1 MAGPGGQAKFVEG
14 NLFRHVSVMALT
26 SSVGLMAVFVVDL
39 INMLYI
45 AMLGQAELAA
55 AIGYAGAILFFTT
68 SFGIGMS
75 IAVGALVARALGARD
90 PASARARATTGLVL
104 GFVFGSLFAAVVWL
118 ALEPLVALLG
128 ATGRTAEL
136 TVDFLAIV
144 IPSQPLLMVGM
155 IGGAILRSHGD
166 ARAAMMA
173 TVWGALVTA
182 VLDPILIFGFGW
194 DLTGAAIASV
204 AARVVIAVMA
214 LRPITAK
221 YGGFDRPTPGQV
233 VADMGPIWAIAV
245 PAILTQVATPVG
257 QAFVT
262 RATSDYGEAAVA
274 GMAIAGRLTPVAFGV
289 IFALSGAMGPII
301 GQNFGAGRMDRV
313 RRAFLDGLI
322 FTGLV
327 ILVVSGVLF
336 LLRAPIADAFQAE
349 GLTRD
354 LVYLFCGPLA
364 LLWFFNGMIFVGNAV
379 CNNLGR
385 PFWSTVVNWGRHTV
399 GTIPLALWL
408 GGIWGAQGV
417 LIGQALG
424 GVVFGLAAAWLALLA
439 IRSPAVALQGQ
450 RSGAPHVA
458 PSAPEAEPVASPG
471 ERRA

>member
-1 MAGPGGQAKFVEG
+1 MAGPGAQAKFVEG
-14 NLFRHVSVMALT
+14 NLFRHVAVMSLT

-39 INMLYI
+39 VNMFYI
-45 AMLGQAELAA
+45 ALLGREELAA

-90 PASARARATTGLVL
+90 PVLAREKATTGTVL
-104 GFVFGSLFAAVVWL
+104 SFVAGSVFAAVVWL
-118 ALEPLVALLG
+118 FLWPLVGLLG
-128 ATGRTAEL
+128 ATGETAAL
-136 TVDFLAIV
+136 AVHFLQIV
-144 IPSQPLLMVGM
+144 IPSQPLLMIGM
-155 IGGAILRSHGD
+155 VGGAILRSHGD

-173 TVWGALVTA
+173 TVWGAVATA
-182 VLDPILIFGFGW
+182 LLDPILIFVFELE
-194 DLTGAAIASV
+194 LTGAAIASV
-204 AARVVIAVMA
+204 VARVVIAWVA
-214 LRPITAK
+214 LQPIRRK
-221 YGGFDRPTPGQV
+221 YGGFDRPTTGQV
-233 VADMGPIWAIAV
+233 LADMSPIWAIAV
-245 PAILTQVATPVG
+245 PAILTQVATPIG

-262 RATSDYGEAAVA
+262 RATSAYGEAAVA

-289 IFALSGAMGPII
+289 IFALAGAIGPIV
-301 GQNFGAGRMDRV
+301 GQNLGAGRMDRV
-313 RRAFLDGLI
+313 RRTFWDGLI
-322 FTGLV
+322 FTALV
-327 ILVVSGVLF
+327 IVLVSALLFVL
-336 LLRAPIADAFQAE
+336 RGPIADAFKAE

-364 LLWFFNGMIFVGNAV
+364 LLWFFNGMVFVGNAV

-408 GGIWGAQGV
+408 GHYWGAQGV

-424 GVVFGLAAAWLALLA
+424 GVVFGFAAAWLALLA
-439 IRSPAVALQGQ
+439 IRSPAV
-450 RSGAPHVA
+450 SVA
-458 PSAPEAEPVASPG
+458 RGRPVPDPAPETEPVASPG

>member
-1 MAGPGGQAKFVEG
+1 MMAGPGSGGQAKFVEG

-45 AMLGQAELAA
+45 SMLGQAELAA

-90 PASARARATTGLVL
+90 PAAARARATTGLVL
-104 GFVFGSLFAAVVWL
+104 GFLFGSLFAAAVWL
-118 ALEPLVALLG
+118 ALGPLVALLG

-136 TVDFLAIV
+136 TVGFLQIV

-173 TVWGALVTA
+173 TVWGALATA
-182 VLDPILIFGFGW
+182 VLDPILIFGFDM

-221 YGGFDRPTPGQV
+221 YGGFDRPSPGQV

-262 RATSDYGEAAVA
+262 RATSEYGEAAVA

-289 IFALSGAMGPII
+289 VFALSGAMGPII
-301 GQNFGAGRMDRV
+301 GQNFGAGKMDRV

-327 ILVVSGVLF
+327 IVLVSALLF
-336 LLRAPIADAFQAE
+336 ALRAPIADAFQAT

-354 LVYLFCGPLA
+354 IVYLFCGPLA
-364 LLWFFNGMIFVGNAV
+364 LLWFFNGVIFVGNAV

-385 PFWSTVVNWGRHTV
+385 PFWSTLVNWGRHTV

-408 GGIWGAQGV
+408 GGMWGAEGV
-417 LIGQALG
+417 LVGQALG
-424 GVVFGLAAAWLALLA
+424 GVVFGLAAIWLAFRA
-439 IRSPAVALQGQ
+439 IAAPAVALRGP
-450 RSGAPHVA
+450 RPEVPA
-458 PSAPEAEPVASPG
+458 APEVEPVASPG

>member
-1 MAGPGGQAKFVEG
+1 VAGAGAQAKFVEG

-39 INMLYI
+39 INMFYI
-45 AMLGQAELAA
+45 ALLGRAELAA

-90 PASARARATTGLVL
+90 PALAREKATTGLVL
-104 GFVFGSLFAAVVWL
+104 SFVFGSIFAAMVWL
-118 ALEPLVALLG
+118 ALWPLVGLLG
-128 ATGRTAEL
+128 AAGDTAAL
-136 TVDFLAIV
+136 AVHFLQIV

-166 ARAAMMA
+166 ARSAMMA
-173 TVWGALVTA
+173 TVWGAVATA
-182 VLDPILIFGFGW
+182 MLDPILIFGFGW
-194 DLTGAAIASV
+194 ELTGAAIASV
-204 AARVVIAVMA
+204 AARVVIAWMA

-221 YGGFDRPTPGQV
+221 YGGFNRPTPGQV
-233 VADMGPIWAIAV
+233 IADMGPIWAIAV

-257 QAFVT
+257 QAFIT
-262 RATSDYGEAAVA
+262 RATSAYGEAAVA

-289 IFALSGAMGPII
+289 IFALAGAIGPIV
-301 GQNFGAGRMDRV
+301 GQNLGAGRMDRV
-313 RRAFLDGLI
+313 KRSFYDALI
-322 FTGLV
+322 FTALV
-327 ILVVSGVLF
+327 ILVVSALLF
-336 LLRAPIADAFQAE
+336 LLRGPIADAFKAE

-408 GGIWGAQGV
+408 GQYWGAQGV

-424 GVVFGLAAAWLALLA
+424 GVVFGFAAAWLALLA
-439 IRSPAVALQGQ
+439 IRSPQVPGP
-450 RSGAPHVA
+450 RGRPG
-458 PSAPEAEPVASPG
+458 PDPAPETAPVASPG

>member
-1 MAGPGGQAKFVEG
+1 MAGAQAKFVEG

-45 AMLGQAELAA
+45 AMLGREELAA

-90 PASARARATTGLVL
+90 PVLAREKATTGLVL
-104 GFVFGSLFAAVVWL
+104 SFVAGSIFAAVVWL
-118 ALEPLVALLG
+118 FLTPLVGLLG
-128 ATGRTAEL
+128 ATGETAAL
-136 TVDFLAIV
+136 AVHFLQIV
-144 IPSQPLLMVGM
+144 VPSQPLLMVGM

-173 TVWGALVTA
+173 TVWGAVATA

-194 DLTGAAIASV
+194 ELTGAAIASV
-204 AARVVIAVMA
+204 AARIVIAWMA

-233 VADMGPIWAIAV
+233 VADMAPIWAIAV

-262 RATSDYGEAAVA
+262 RATSAYGEAAVA

-289 IFALSGAMGPII
+289 IFALAGAIGPII

-313 RRAFLDGLI
+313 RRTFWDALV
-322 FTGLV
+322 FTALV
-327 ILVVSGVLF
+327 IVLVSGLLYVL
-336 LLRAPIADAFQAE
+336 RGPIADAFRAE

-354 LVYLFCGPLA
+354 LVFLFCGPLA

-408 GGIWGAQGV
+408 GQHWGAQGV
-417 LIGQALG
+417 LVGQALG
-424 GVVFGLAAAWLALLA
+424 GVVFGFAAAWLALLA
-439 IRSPAVALQGQ
+439 IRSPVMP
-450 RSGAPHVA
+450 APRGRPV
-458 PSAPEAEPVASPG
+458 PDPAPETEPVASPG

>member
-1 MAGPGGQAKFVEG
+1 MAGKQAKFVEG

-45 AMLGQAELAA
+45 AMLGRAELAA

-90 PASARARATTGLVL
+90 PALARKRATTGLVI
-104 GFVFGSLFAAVVWL
+104 GFVFGSVFAAAVWL
-118 ALEPLVALLG
+118 LLGPLVALLG

-136 TVDFLAIV
+136 AVHFLQIV
-144 IPSQPLLMVGM
+144 TPSQPLLMVGM

-173 TVWGALVTA
+173 TVWGAIATA
-182 VLDPILIFGFGW
+182 LLDPILIFGFGW
-194 DLTGAAIASV
+194 ELTGAAIGSV

-214 LRPITAK
+214 LRPIIRS
-221 YGGFDRPTPGQV
+221 YGGFDRPSPSQV

-262 RATSDYGEAAVA
+262 RATSAYGEAAVA

-289 IFALSGAMGPII
+289 IFALSGALGPII

-313 RRAFLDGLI
+313 RRAFFDGLV

-327 ILVVSGVLF
+327 IVVVSALLF
-336 LLRAPIADAFQAE
+336 ALRGPIADAFQAE

-408 GGIWGAQGV
+408 GSMWGAQGV

-439 IRSPAVALQGQ
+439 IRSPAVPPSHG
-450 RSGAPHVA
+450 RPMPEV
-458 PSAPEAEPVASPG
+458 SAPEVEPVTSPG

>member
-1 MAGPGGQAKFVEG
+1 LAGPGGQAKFVEG

-45 AMLGQAELAA
+45 AMLGRAELAA

-90 PASARARATTGLVL
+90 PALARARATTGLVL
-104 GFVFGSLFAAVVWL
+104 GAVFGSLFAAAVWL
-118 ALEPLVALLG
+118 VLRPLVALLG
-128 ATGRTAEL
+128 ATGETAEL
-136 TVDFLAIV
+136 AVHFLQIV

-166 ARAAMMA
+166 ARSAMMA
-173 TVWGALVTA
+173 TVWGALATA
-182 VLDPILIFGFGW
+182 VMDPILIFGLGW
-194 DLTGAAIASV
+194 ELTGAAIASV

-214 LRPITAK
+214 LRPIVQR

-233 VADMGPIWAIAV
+233 IADMGPVWAIAV

-257 QAFVT
+257 QAFIT
-262 RATSDYGEAAVA
+262 RATSAYGEAAVA

-289 IFALSGAMGPII
+289 IFA
-301 GQNFGAGRMDRV
+301 QNFGAGRMERV
-313 RRAFLDGLI
+313 RRTFWDGLI

-327 ILVVSGVLF
+327 ILLVSAVLF
-336 LLRAPIADAFQAE
+336 LLRAPIADAFKAE

-364 LLWFFNGMIFVGNAV
+364 LLWFFNGAIFVANAV

-417 LIGQALG
+417 LVGQALG
-424 GVVFGLAAAWLALLA
+424 GVVFGLAAIWLALRA
-439 IRSPAVALQGQ
+439 IASPAVPAP
-450 RSGAPHVA
+450 RGARPEPAA
-458 PSAPEAEPVASPG
+458 PAAPEADPVASPG

>member
-1 MAGPGGQAKFVEG
+1 MAGQAKFVEG

-39 INMLYI
+39 INMFYI
-45 AMLGQAELAA
+45 AILGREELAA

-90 PASARARATTGLVL
+90 PALAREKATTGLVL
-104 GFVFGSLFAAVVWL
+104 GFVFGSVFAAAVWL
-118 ALEPLVALLG
+118 ALSPLVSLLG
-128 ATGRTAEL
+128 ATGETHDLA
-136 TVDFLAIV
+136 VHFLAIV
-144 IPSQPLLMVGM
+144 VPSQPLLMIGM
-155 IGGAILRSHGD
+155 VGGAILRSHGD

-173 TVWGALVTA
+173 TVWGAVATA
-182 VLDPILIFGFGW
+182 LLDPILIFGLGLE
-194 DLTGAAIASV
+194 LTGAALASV
-204 AARVVIAVMA
+204 VARVVIAVMA

-221 YGGFDRPTPGQV
+221 YGGFDRPSPGQV

-262 RATSDYGEAAVA
+262 RATSAYGEAAVA

-289 IFALSGAMGPII
+289 IFALSGAIGPII

-313 RRAFLDGLI
+313 RRAFLDGLV
-322 FTGLV
+322 FTALV
-327 ILVVSGVLF
+327 ILVVSALLF
-336 LLRAPIADAFQAE
+336 ALRGPIADAFRAE

-385 PFWSTVVNWGRHTV
+385 PFWSTVVNWGRHTL

-408 GGIWGAQGV
+408 GQYWGAQGV
-417 LIGQALG
+417 LVGQAIG
-424 GVVFGLAAAWLALLA
+424 GVIFGLAAAWLALVA
-439 IRSPAVALQGQ
+439 IRSPALPAFA
-450 RSGAPHVA
+450 RPAP
-458 PSAPEAEPVASPG
+458 PAPEAEPVASPG

>member
-1 MAGPGGQAKFVEG
+1 
-14 NLFRHVSVMALT
+14 

-39 INMLYI
+39 VNMLYI
-45 AMLGQAELAA
+45 ALLGREELAA

-90 PASARARATTGLVL
+90 PALAREKATTGLVL
-104 GFVFGSLFAAVVWL
+104 GFVFGSVFAAVVWL
-118 ALEPLVALLG
+118 ALSPLVTLLG
-128 ATGRTAEL
+128 ATDETHDLA
-136 TVDFLAIV
+136 VHFLAIV
-144 IPSQPLLMVGM
+144 VPSQPLLMIGM
-155 IGGAILRSHGD
+155 VGGAILRSHGD

-173 TVWGALVTA
+173 TVWGALATA
-182 VLDPILIFGFGW
+182 VLDPILIFGLGW
-194 DLTGAAIASV
+194 ELTGAALASV

-214 LRPITAK
+214 LQPIRAK
-221 YGGFDRPTPGQV
+221 YGGFDRPSTAQV
-233 VADMGPIWAIAV
+233 LADMGPIWAIAV

-262 RATSDYGEAAVA
+262 RATSAYGEAAVA

-289 IFALSGAMGPII
+289 IFALSGAIGPII

-313 RRAFLDGLI
+313 RRAFLDGLV
-322 FTGLV
+322 FTALV
-327 ILVVSGVLF
+327 ILLVATALF
-336 LLRAPIADAFQAE
+336 ALRAPIADLFRAE

-385 PFWSTVVNWGRHTV
+385 PFWSTVVNWGRHTL
-399 GTIPLALWL
+399 GTVPPALWL
-408 GGIWGAQGV
+408 GGHWGAQGV
-417 LIGQALG
+417 LVGQAIG

-439 IRSPAVALQGQ
+439 IRAPGAIRARGRQGPD
-450 RSGAPHVA
+450 RETGAGSGAG
-458 PSAPEAEPVASPG
+458 PG
-471 ERRA
+471 QPRA

>member
-1 MAGPGGQAKFVEG
+1 MAGPQGKFVEG

-39 INMLYI
+39 INMVYI
-45 AMLGQAELAA
+45 AMLGRAELAA

-75 IAVGALVARALGARD
+75 IAVSALMARALGARD
-90 PASARARATTGLVL
+90 PEAARQKATTGLIL
-104 GFVFGSLFAAVVWL
+104 GLVFGALFAAGVWL
-118 ALEPLVALLG
+118 MLSPLVTLLG
-128 ATGRTAEL
+128 ATAETHAL
-136 TVDFLAIV
+136 SLHFLQIV

-173 TVWGALVTA
+173 TVWGALATA

-194 DLTGAAIASV
+194 ELTGAAIASV
-204 AARVVIAVMA
+204 VARVVIAAMA
-214 LRPITAK
+214 LRPIVK
-221 YGGFDRPTPGQV
+221 SYGGFTLPSRAGV
-233 VADMGPIWAIAV
+233 MADLAPIWAIAL

-262 RATSDYGEAAVA
+262 RATSSYGEAAVA

-301 GQNFGAGRMDRV
+301 GQNFGAGRIDRV
-313 RRAFLDGLI
+313 RRAFLDGII
-322 FTGLV
+322 FTGVV
-327 ILVVSGVLF
+327 IVAVSAALFVL
-336 LLRAPIADAFQAE
+336 RGPIADLFKAE

-364 LLWFFNGMIFVGNAV
+364 LLWFFNGLIFVSNAV

-385 PFWSTVVNWGRHTV
+385 PFWSTVVNWGRHTL

-408 GGIWGAQGV
+408 GGMFGAQGV
-417 LIGQALG
+417 LVGQALG
-424 GVVFGLAAAWLALLA
+424 GVVFGLLAAWLALRA
-439 IRSPAVALQGQ
+439 IANPAVAQ
-450 RSGAPHVA
+450 RVPAPVV
-458 PSAPEAEPVASPG
+458 EAEIAPDAVPG

>member
-1 MAGPGGQAKFVEG
+1 MAGSGGQAKFVEG
-14 NLFRHVSVMALT
+14 NLFRHVAVMALT

-45 AMLGQAELAA
+45 AMLGRAELAA

-90 PASARARATTGLVL
+90 PASARARATTGLIL
-104 GFVFGSLFAAVVWL
+104 GLVFGALFAAAVWL
-118 ALEPLVALLG
+118 ALGPLVALLG
-128 ATGRTAEL
+128 ATGETAAL
-136 TVDFLAIV
+136 AVHFLQIV

-166 ARAAMMA
+166 AKAAMMA
-173 TVWGALVTA
+173 TVWGALATA
-182 VLDPILIFGFGW
+182 VLDPILIFGLGW

-204 AARVVIAVMA
+204 AARIVIAVMA

-221 YGGFDRPTPGQV
+221 YGGFDRPSAGQV
-233 VADMGPIWAIAV
+233 LADMGPIWAIAV

-257 QAFVT
+257 QAFIT
-262 RATSDYGEAAVA
+262 RATSAYGEAAVA

-289 IFALSGAMGPII
+289 IFALSGAIGPII

-313 RRAFLDGLI
+313 RRAFIDGLV
-322 FTGLV
+322 FTALV
-327 ILVVSGVLF
+327 IVLVSAVLF
-336 LLRAPIADAFQAE
+336 LLRGPIADAFQAE

-364 LLWFFNGMIFVGNAV
+364 LLWFFNGVIFVGNAV

-408 GGIWGAQGV
+408 GSTWGAEGV
-417 LIGQALG
+417 LVGQALG
-424 GVVFGLAAAWLALLA
+424 GVLFGFVAVWLALRA
-439 IRSPAVALQGQ
+439 IRSPAVMPSRGPQPL
-450 RSGAPHVA
+450 SGAA
-458 PSAPEAEPVASPG
+458 PSPEVEPVASPG

>member
-1 MAGPGGQAKFVEG
+1 VATGQAKFVEG

-39 INMLYI
+39 ITLLYI

-55 AIGYAGAILFFTT
+55 AVGFAGAILFFTT
-68 SFGIGMS
+68 SFGIGMA

-90 PASARARATTGLVL
+90 PAAARARATTGLVL
-104 GFVFGSLFAAVVWL
+104 GFLFGSVFAAAVWL
-118 ALEPLVALLG
+118 VLEPLVVLLG
-128 ATGRTAEL
+128 ATGRTADL
-136 TVDFLAIV
+136 TVSFLQIV
-144 IPSQPLLMVGM
+144 VPSQPLLMVGM

-173 TVWGALVTA
+173 TVWGALATA
-182 VLDPILIFGFGW
+182 VLDPVLIFGFGLE
-194 DLTGAAIASV
+194 LTGAALGSV
-204 AARVVIAVMA
+204 AARMVIAAVA
-214 LRPITAK
+214 LRPIVAR

-245 PAILTQVATPVG
+245 PAILTQIATPVG

-262 RATSDYGEAAVA
+262 RATSAYGEAAVA

-289 IFALSGAMGPII
+289 IFALSGAIGPII

-327 ILVVSGVLF
+327 IVLVSALLF
-336 LLRAPIADAFQAE
+336 LLRAPIADAFQAR

-364 LLWFFNGMIFVGNAV
+364 LLWFFNGVIFVGNAV

-385 PFWSTVVNWGRHTV
+385 PFWSTVVNWGRHTL

-408 GGIWGAQGV
+408 GGIWGAEGV
-417 LIGQALG
+417 LVGQALG
-424 GVVFGLAAAWLALLA
+424 GVIFGLAAAWLALRA
-439 IRSPAVALQGQ
+439 IAAPAVAPPRGP
-450 RSGAPHVA
+450 R
-458 PSAPEAEPVASPG
+458 PEAPAVPEVEPVASPG

>member
-1 MAGPGGQAKFVEG
+1 MAGPRAKFVEG

-39 INMLYI
+39 VNMLYI
-45 AMLGQAELAA
+45 ALLGRAELAA
-55 AIGYAGAILFFTT
+55 AIGYAGAVLFFTT

-75 IAVGALVARALGARD
+75 IAVSALVARALGERNQALAREK
-90 PASARARATTGLVL
+90 ATTGLVL
-104 GFVFGSLFAAVVWL
+104 GFVFGSVFAAVIWV
-118 ALEPLVALLG
+118 ALWPLVGLLG
-128 ATGRTAEL
+128 ATGETAAL
-136 TVDFLAIV
+136 AVHFLAIV

-173 TVWGALVTA
+173 TVWGAVATA
-182 VLDPILIFGFGW
+182 ALDPVLIFGMGW
-194 DLTGAAIASV
+194 ELTGAAIASV

-214 LRPITAK
+214 LRPITAR
-221 YGGFDRPTPGQV
+221 YGGFDRPTPSQV
-233 VADMGPIWAIAV
+233 MADMGPIWAIAV

-262 RATSDYGEAAVA
+262 RATSAYGEAAVA

-289 IFALSGAMGPII
+289 IFALSGAIGPIV

-313 RRAFLDGLI
+313 RRAFLDGLV

-327 ILVVSGVLF
+327 ILVVSALLF
-336 LLRAPIADAFQAE
+336 ALRAPIADGFRAE

-364 LLWFFNGMIFVGNAV
+364 LLWFFNGVIFVGNAV

-385 PFWSTVVNWGRHTV
+385 PFWSTVVNWGRHTL

-408 GGIWGAQGV
+408 GQYWGAQGV
-417 LIGQALG
+417 LVGQALG

-439 IRSPAVALQGQ
+439 IRSPAMPVTRGRPVPKPAG
-450 RSGAPHVA
+450 
-458 PSAPEAEPVASPG
+458 EPVADPG